1 MPATSQ
7 NTASESSGS
16 TIMYLASITTLN
28 RHSNKINKLGM
39 RGEQGWPNG
48 HIAHI
53 DVGDQKPSEDFL
65 EEKEL

>member
-1 MPATSQ
+1 
-7 NTASESSGS
+7 
-16 TIMYLASITTLN
+16 
-28 RHSNKINKLGM
+28 M